1 MSAESAE
8 EIQKHKKRYLG
19 VFYALMVLTVV
30 TWAASFLPVGMAAA
44 VMIAMAIAI
53 VKSSLV
59 IGFFMHMIGEKKVI
73 VWAMLLCLTFFA
85 VFKFPLWLIPASAIT
100 NTGCFSP
107 THLSEIL
114 IFILIVY

>member
-8 EIQKHKKRYLG
+8 EIQKHKKLYLG

-30 TWAASFLPVGMAAA
+30 TWAASFLPVGMAMA
-44 VMIAMAIAI
+44 VMIAMLIAI

-73 VWAMLLCLTFFA
+73 VWAMLLCLAFFA
-85 VFKFPLWLIPASAIT
+85 VLMVVPVLTVEDGSGIHVAPAIVA
-100 NTGCFSP
+100 
-107 THLSEIL
+107 THAEAEAEEAH
-114 IFILIVY
+114 

>member
-8 EIQKHKKRYLG
+8 EIQKHKKLYLG

-85 VFKFPLWLIPASAIT
+85 VLMVVPVLTVEDGAGDRVAPAIVA
-100 NTGCFSP
+100 
-107 THLSEIL
+107 THAEAEAEEAH
-114 IFILIVY
+114 